1 MEDRNIIRA
10 VKFPGRGLRGDGG
23 AVMPIGLKRAY
34 DPPASSDGLRILV
47 DRLWPRGLSKP
58 EAHIDIWAKDVAP
71 SPALR
76 QWFGHDPAKWQE
88 FQARYESELAHNNEA
103 VVALRR
109 LIGDKVATLIYA
121 ARDAEHTHALVI
133 RGILERMRV

>member
-1 MEDRNIIRA
+1 
-10 VKFPGRGLRGDGG
+10 
-23 AVMPIGLKRAY
+23 MPIGLKRAY
-34 DPPASSDGLRILV
+34 DPPASSDGLRILI

-88 FQARYESELAHNNEA
+88 FQARYESELAHNNQA

-121 ARDAEHTHALVI
+121 ARDVEHTHALVI